1 MINPILYAIYYLNHL
16 MKMSLFEL
24 VPRTIYN
31 SQVKIGNVCLSMSL
45 ESKKFRK
52 IIGIVS
58 SIVLF
63 VVWLIVD
70 IYTFPLILDA
80 LGYPVFE
87 IVAYG
92 SWFIVLLVILGIF
105 SVTGA
110 IPGRSKELEID
121 SD

>member
-1 MINPILYAIYYLNHL
+1 
-16 MKMSLFEL
+16 
-24 VPRTIYN
+24 
-31 SQVKIGNVCLSMSL
+31 MSL
-45 ESKKFRK
+45 ESKKSRK

-58 SIVLF
+58 SVVLF

-70 IYTFPLILDA
+70 IYTFPLIMDTM
-80 LGYPVFE
+80 GYPVFE

-121 SD
+121 SS

>member
-1 MINPILYAIYYLNHL
+1 MINPILYSIYYLNHL
-16 MKMSLFEL
+16 MKMSLLEL

-31 SQVKIGNVCLSMSL
+31 SQIKIVKVCLSMSL
-45 ESKKFRK
+45 ESKKSRK

-58 SIVLF
+58 SVVLF

-70 IYTFPLILDA
+70 IYTFPLIMDTM
-80 LGYPVFE
+80 GYPVFE

-121 SD
+121 SS